1 MDIVYIIGSAQAIF
15 FSVLLFKVNSKKVHE
30 IILPLWLLL
39 LGLHLVVLFFL
50 NPDAFKINNF
60 FAILHFTLPLIHWP
74 LLYLYLDS
82 LIKNNEKI
90 RIDKLLVFAPFFI
103 FILLNILFTDVT
115 IQAKDF
121 YFRTLAKPSG
131 LIHINL
137 IVNIIYGFICLV
149 LCLIQLRKFNKKIKN
164 HFSNTDKVNLKWL
177 AHLIFGFSSILL
189 VSLCYILSVR
199 VFHLKTHYN
208 IDFFIYGTI
217 SIFIFFIGFYSL
229 KRTNL
234 LNNIIPQIADDS
246 SDCDSQQS
254 ENIIKN
260 KYEIYGLK
268 KDAAIE
274 LKNNLL
280 RLMSEKKYY
289 LNPELSLS
297 QLAEELGI
305 YKHYLTQVLNDELH
319 LNFYDFVNNYRVEE
333 IKELMRNPKYNHFT
347 IFAIALEAG
356 FNSKSAFNRIFKKA
370 TGLTP
375 SQYKRQ
381 YQH

>member
-74 LLYLYLDS
+74 LLYLYVDS

-137 IVNIIYGFICLV
+137 IVNIIYGFI
-149 LCLIQLRKFNKKIKN
+149 QRFR
-164 HFSNTDKVNLKWL
+164 F
-177 AHLIFGFSSILL
+177 
-189 VSLCYILSVR
+189 
-199 VFHLKTHYN
+199 
-208 IDFFIYGTI
+208 
-217 SIFIFFIGFYSL
+217 
-229 KRTNL
+229 
-234 LNNIIPQIADDS
+234 
-246 SDCDSQQS
+246 
-254 ENIIKN
+254 
-260 KYEIYGLK
+260 
-268 KDAAIE
+268 
-274 LKNNLL
+274 
-280 RLMSEKKYY
+280 
-289 LNPELSLS
+289 
-297 QLAEELGI
+297 
-305 YKHYLTQVLNDELH
+305 
-319 LNFYDFVNNYRVEE
+319 
-333 IKELMRNPKYNHFT
+333 
-347 IFAIALEAG
+347 
-356 FNSKSAFNRIFKKA
+356 
-370 TGLTP
+370 
-375 SQYKRQ
+375 
-381 YQH
+381 

>member
-1 MDIVYIIGSAQAIF
+1 
-15 FSVLLFKVNSKKVHE
+15 
-30 IILPLWLLL
+30 
-39 LGLHLVVLFFL
+39 
-50 NPDAFKINNF
+50 
-60 FAILHFTLPLIHWP
+60 
-74 LLYLYLDS
+74 
-82 LIKNNEKI
+82 
-90 RIDKLLVFAPFFI
+90 
-103 FILLNILFTDVT
+103 
-115 IQAKDF
+115 
-121 YFRTLAKPSG
+121 
-131 LIHINL
+131 
-137 IVNIIYGFICLV
+137 
-149 LCLIQLRKFNKKIKN
+149 
-164 HFSNTDKVNLKWL
+164 
-177 AHLIFGFSSILL
+177 
-189 VSLCYILSVR
+189 LSVR

-280 RLMSEKKYY
+280 RLMNKKKYY

-333 IKELMRNPKYNHFT
+333 IKELMKNPKYNHFT